1 MMNEA
6 RINQFK
12 DQIRGIMR
20 QVLDVGEEPPE
31 FIQDL
36 LIQLV
41 QKVSSKIKELR
52 EEDKLRE
59 PVQPPVS
66 TGPSNDAQ
74 LLWVLSGQDP
84 QAFISYLRT
93 FPTPGTSALLNDP
106 HALNSTIE
114 QLNSMMPPG
123 EPIVVDGIP
132 HADLQSSNVWGAAFD
147 PKSKKMRVRFQ
158 GGSEYEYDG
167 VPENIFNAFIKG
179 NAVAR
184 TTGHNQ
190 YGKWWRGKNPSIGA
204 AMNQYIKQGNF
215 PYRKI
220 R

>member
-41 QKVSSKIKELR
+41 QKVSSKIKALR

-59 PVQPPVS
+59 PVQPPIS

-93 FPTPGTSALLNDP
+93 FPTPGTAALLNDV
-106 HALNSTIE
+106 H
-114 QLNSMMPPG
+114 
-123 EPIVVDGIP
+123 
-132 HADLQSSNVWGAAFD
+132 
-147 PKSKKMRVRFQ
+147 
-158 GGSEYEYDG
+158 
-167 VPENIFNAFIKG
+167 
-179 NAVAR
+179 
-184 TTGHNQ
+184 
-190 YGKWWRGKNPSIGA
+190 
-204 AMNQYIKQGNF
+204 
-215 PYRKI
+215 
-220 R
+220 